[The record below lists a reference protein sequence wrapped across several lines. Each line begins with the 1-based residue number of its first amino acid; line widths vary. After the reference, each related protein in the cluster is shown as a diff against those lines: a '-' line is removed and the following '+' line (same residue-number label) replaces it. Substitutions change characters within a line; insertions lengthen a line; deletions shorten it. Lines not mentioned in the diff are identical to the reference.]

1 MLAVLGLFAIALAG
15 IALLPG
21 TAESEV
27 DDSVPED
34 NQRPPDELDGTI
46 DEANDVVSDNDPAP
60 FEELYLSG
68 DTEEN
73 AETKDFLHGGAGND
87 HLVAGDGD
95 VLFGGGGLDTYE
107 LEVGDIAYIQD
118 YQEGELLVISH
129 DGDAPEIGFDQT
141 DDGLSILANGYPIAI
156 LNEVYSI
163 DESSIFLSHSLFDD

>member
-1 MLAVLGLFAIALAG
+1 MLAVLGLFAIAFVG
-15 IALLPG
+15 IALLPE

-27 DDSVPED
+27 EDSAPKDDE
-34 NQRPPDELDGTI
+34 RPTEERYGII
-46 DEANDVVSDNDPAP
+46 DKADDAFIDQDSTLL
-60 FEELYLSG
+60 EELYLNG
-68 DTEEN
+68 DIEEN

-107 LEVGDIAYIQD
+107 LQVGDIAYIHD
-118 YQEGELLVISH
+118 YQEGELLVISYE
-129 DGDAPEIGFDQT
+129 GDTPKIGYDQT

-163 DESSIFLSHSLFDD
+163 DESSILLSHSFS